1 MEEETRQTNDSDTVE
16 QGKARSFANKKFLI
30 IAGGAAGALIVI
42 LAVIFFILPQGQ
54 DDDPAAIQVSEDDQV
69 FSGDVEDDA
78 DSPEPEDEE
87 GEMLPQTIRSTGEDG
102 AGVKVRDPFSG
113 PMVLSGLITGGNG
126 NNLAIIKTSRATYV
140 VQEGELI
147 EDYWT
152 LKEIR
157 EQKVVLEAQ
166 DQLFNLSFG
175 TEDLHERGELEMEE
189 AVEDESGEE
198 LGDEPAGME
207 AEPEAEGS
215 HDTSEDVE
223 PEGDIT
229 ENDRDSTEDGNDTSE
244 ETNGEGD
251 TR

>member
-1 MEEETRQTNDSDTVE
+1 MEEETRQTNDSGTVE
-16 QGKARSFANKKFLI
+16 QGKARSFANKKTLI

-54 DDDPAAIQVSEDDQV
+54 DDDPAATIVSEDDQMLP
-69 FSGDVEDDA
+69 GNVEDDV
-78 DSPEPEDEE
+78 DSSEPEDEE
-87 GEMLPQTIRSTGEDG
+87 GEMLPQTIRSTGEAG

-113 PMVLSGLITGGNG
+113 PMVLSGLITGGDG
-126 NNLAIIKTSRATYV
+126 GSLAIIKTSGATYV
-140 VQEGELI
+140 VQEGDLI

-157 EQKVVLEAQ
+157 EQKVILEAH

-175 TEDLHERGELEMEE
+175 TEDLHERGALEMEE
-189 AVEDESGEE
+189 AVEDEPGEE
-198 LGDEPAGME
+198 RGERPAGTE
-207 AEPEAEGS
+207 PEPEAEDS
-215 HDTSEDVE
+215 PDTSEDVE

-251 TR
+251 TL